1 MRSLKIADLGL
12 LSYRTAYAIQLDIL
26 AEKRRTGGEDYLLFV
41 EHPNVFTIGRTGS
54 RDNLFVDEAVLKEK
68 GIDVIDIDRGGDI
81 TFHGPGQ
88 LVAYPILDLR
98 GHTKDVRLYIRNL
111 LRVAELSV
119 AEYGLRVDGGNRGT
133 GLWVNGEK
141 IGFLGIGISRWV
153 TFHGMSINADVD
165 LGFFSMI
172 RPCGLEDLRVGSLR
186 RLLNRHIDR
195 GRLKNTVK
203 EKFCDVFGFEHT
215 KTCAPDAFMA
225 QQEAAG

>member
-1 MRSLKIADLGL
+1 MKSLIIKDLGL

-26 AEKRRTGGEDYLLFV
+26 KEKKRAGGEDYLLFA

-54 RDNLFVDEAVLKEK
+54 RDNLFVDEALLKEN

-88 LVAYPILDLR
+88 LVAYPIFDLR
-98 GHTKDVRLYIRNL
+98 DHAKDVRLFIRNL
-111 LRVAELSV
+111 LRVAELSI
-119 AEYGLRVDGGNRGT
+119 AEYGLRADGDNRGT

-141 IGFLGIGISRWV
+141 IGFLGIGISKWV
-153 TFHGMSINADVD
+153 TFHGMSINAEVD
-165 LGFFSMI
+165 LDFFSMI
-172 RPCGLEDLRVGSLR
+172 RPCGLENLRVGSLQ
-186 RLLNRHIDR
+186 RLLRRHINQD
-195 GRLKNTVK
+195 RLKNTIK